1 MEKRPYGKT
10 GETLSVV
17 GFGGIVVMNEPPDVS
32 SRLVG
37 QAVDRGV
44 NYFDVAPTYG
54 NAQEC
59 LGPALEPYRKSV
71 FLACKSEKRDAK
83 ESLAAL
89 HDSLKKLR
97 TDYFDLYQ
105 LHAMTTLEEVE
116 QVFAPGGAMET
127 LVEAREQG
135 LVRYLGFSAH
145 SEEAVEALL
154 DQFEFDS
161 ILFPFNWVCWH
172 QGNFGPRALAK
183 ASETGTAMLA
193 LKALAKRRWEE
204 AEQEGS
210 QWPKCWYAP
219 VQTYEEAKMAL
230 RFTLSM
236 PITSAVSPSHA
247 DLLWWACDAA
257 EELAPLSAAEAD
269 KVARLSEGLAP
280 IFPHESD

>member
-1 MEKRPYGKT
+1 MDKRAYGKT
-10 GETLSVV
+10 GEMLSVV
-17 GFGGIVVMNEPPDVS
+17 GFGGIVVMNEPPDES

-37 QAVDRGV
+37 EAVDRGI

-71 FLACKSEKRDAK
+71 FLACKTEMRDAE

-89 HDSLKKLR
+89 HDSLQKLR

-105 LHAMTTLEEVE
+105 LHGMTTLEEVE
-116 QVFAPGGAMET
+116 QVFGPGGAMET
-127 LVEAREQG
+127 LVKAREQG

-145 SEEAVEALL
+145 SEEAVIALL
-154 DQFEFDS
+154 DQFQFES

-183 ASETGTAMLA
+183 AEETGTAMFA
-193 LKALAKRRWEE
+193 LKSLAKRRWLEGERE
-204 AEQEGS
+204 AS

-219 VQTYEEAKMAL
+219 VETYQEAKLAL
-230 RFTLSM
+230 RFTLTM

-247 DLLWWACDAA
+247 DLLWRECDAA
-257 EELAPLSAAEAD
+257 EELSPLSEAEAAE
-269 KVARLSEGLAP
+269 VARLSEGLAP
-280 IFPHESD
+280 IFPQDAE